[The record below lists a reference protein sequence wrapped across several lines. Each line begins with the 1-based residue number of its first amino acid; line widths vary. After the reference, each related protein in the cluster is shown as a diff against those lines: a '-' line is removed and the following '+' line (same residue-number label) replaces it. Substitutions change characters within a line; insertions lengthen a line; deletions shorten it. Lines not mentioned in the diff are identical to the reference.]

1 MGSVLSGFLLVE
13 GGAVHSQANL
23 VVLVDDLLNG
33 VVYALTGYGE
43 YADWSG
49 TLSAPLMHF
58 VGQLYMLL
66 VPWGGVRVFPRDMA
80 VC

>member
-1 MGSVLSGFLLVE
+1 M
-13 GGAVHSQANL
+13 HSQANL

-66 VPWGGVRVFPRDMA
+66 VPWGGVGWGGGVSQGHGC
-80 VC
+80 VLTC